1 MRYLLDTN
9 VISNVI
15 DDPTGAAAAR
25 LREEAGSANIV
36 TSIIVVAELRYG
48 YTKIA
53 SGRLRQAYE
62 RFFGSIEIEGWEI
75 PFDHVY
81 ADIRDQLEKKGRPI
95 GAMDMLIASHA
106 KATDAIVVTA
116 NEKHFSQVPGLKIE
130 NWLR

>member
-9 VISNVI
+9 IISNVI
-15 DDPTGAAAAR
+15 DYPTGAAAGR
-25 LREEAGSANIV
+25 LREDAGSASIV
-36 TSIIVVAELRYG
+36 TSIVVVAELRYG

-53 SGRLRQAYE
+53 SVRLQQAYE
-62 RFFGSIEIEGWEI
+62 RFFGSITIEGWGT

-81 ADIRDQLEKKGRPI
+81 ADIRDHLEKKGRPI

-106 KATDAIVVTA
+106 RATDAIMVTA